1 MIGIDP
7 ISAIVSGIGAISN
20 IRLGKIE
27 EKALLEEVLEEL
39 KFNLKI
45 IKDDYLKNKVSIAKI
60 IQELKIT
67 KLESAETKRKRKKLD
82 FNKIKSGKIH
92 KSCFIS
98 EYQYSKYS
106 DFDTEKLLLKLL
118 DRITEFKSKKRMYY
132 SRNKWRKNIN
142 PKSRMNT
149 IEQLY
154 ILLSNHLSYNK

>member
-7 ISAIVSGIGAISN
+7 ISAIVNGIQAIAN
-20 IRLGKIE
+20 IRLGKTE

-45 IKDDYLKNKVSIAKI
+45 IKDDYLKNRVPIAKI
-60 IQELKIT
+60 LKELKIT
-67 KLESAETKRKRKKLD
+67 KLQSAKNKRKRKKFD

-92 KSCFIS
+92 KSCFVS
-98 EYQYSKYS
+98 NYQYSKYS

-132 SRNKWRKNIN
+132 SRNKWSKKIN

-149 IEQLY
+149 IEQLF
-154 ILLSNHLSYNK
+154 ILLSNHLNH